1 MKGIY
6 LRTCCTSSD
15 ERINPVAYLINMAIE
30 DINDIC
36 IKVDHIVAYVYA
48 EIKGQAFQVPL
59 ELS

>member
-1 MKGIY
+1 
-6 LRTCCTSSD
+6 
-15 ERINPVAYLINMAIE
+15 MAIE